1 MQRHAFFNKR
11 KKSLS
16 NTQLYGGQ
24 YLQLVRP
31 PCTAQVCELYIVV
44 SLSTSLLSKTVSSI
58 LGSVS
63 KISYIALALRSMHV
77 GDSVVCT
84 LVCSTVASLL
94 IKRISVSYGIFYL
107 TRVDSFVK

>member
-1 MQRHAFFNKR
+1 M
-11 KKSLS
+11 
-16 NTQLYGGQ
+16 
-24 YLQLVRP
+24 QLVRP

-77 GDSVVCT
+77 SDSVVCS

-107 TRVDSFVK
+107 TRVDSFVKRDFSLVYIPP